1 MWIYFSVNEWEEG
14 EAGEAA
20 GELDGEA
27 TGEVA
32 VEAAGE
38 VAGEETQSE
47 TDQNISID
55 SMGKDQGKNI
65 IEYWFICYFQLY
77 NWKTK
82 AYTRIFG
89 IIYILIEHACLYF

>member
-20 GELDGEA
+20 GEVDGEA

-47 TDQNISID
+47 TDQNISIE

-65 IEYWFICYFQLY
+65 EYWIIWYFQLY
-77 NWKTK
+77 NWTD
-82 AYTRIFG
+82 
-89 IIYILIEHACLYF
+89 